1 MTTRRHQ
8 AAIAGAL
15 LGAVAFL
22 SSCGERR
29 DEPKEADTPPVDL
42 VLVRQMGKT
51 HQQYVDALLLC
62 GSARALDWEEARRQ
76 LELVQPYHV
85 FDEDPD
91 LIRRF
96 RAGDSAA
103 RSELGRRG
111 LILNALMAF
120 PKGYDRRKWDDAR
133 KILVEAG
140 QPGQILL
147 STTLIEILMNGQF
160 REMWDPARMTLVEVG
175 PVALET
181 VIGWARELVARTP
194 ADTAIFRIED
204 LAGAGVAL
212 ISFGEKGLVVLDEFA
227 KSPKRNVRRACA
239 RAIGDAVLTGE
250 ANAIRGALTCAP
262 ILVRM
267 VSEDADWT
275 VRTASAEALGRM
287 SGAKALAGRTLCDR
301 MKKERDRVVLKAIIE
316 SIGELKYEES
326 VPDLMIMIEVPVAE
340 TVNLVMNALYHVTG
354 ERLTRKEQWLQ
365 WYATQYPRWKVRP
378 R

>member
-1 MTTRRHQ
+1 MTTRRHP

-15 LGAVAFL
+15 LGAVAFVA
-22 SSCGERR
+22 SCAERR
-29 DEPKEADTPPVDL
+29 EEPKEVESPPVDL
-42 VLVRQMGKT
+42 ELVRQMGKT

-76 LELVQPYHV
+76 LDLIHPYHV
-85 FDEDPD
+85 FDEDPE

-96 RAGDSAA
+96 RAGDNAA
-103 RSELGRRG
+103 RVELGRRG
-111 LILNALMAF
+111 LILNALMVF
-120 PKGYDRRKWDDAR
+120 PKGYDRRKWDEAR

-160 REMWDPARMTLVEVG
+160 REMWDPARMTLVDVG

-181 VIGWARELVARTP
+181 VIGWARELAARTP
-194 ADTAIFRIED
+194 PDTAIFRIDD

-212 ISFGEKGLVVLDEFA
+212 ISFGEKGLAVFDELA

-239 RAIGDAVLTGE
+239 RAIGEAVLTGE
-250 ANAIRGALTCAP
+250 AHAIQEALTRAT

-275 VRTASAEALGRM
+275 VRAAAAESLGRM
-287 SGAKALAGRTLCDR
+287 SGAKTLAGRSLCDR

-316 SIGELKYEES
+316 SIGELKYEDS
-326 VPDLMIMIEVPVAE
+326 VPDLMIMIEVPVIE

-354 ERLTRKEQWLQ
+354 ERLTRKELWLQ
-365 WYATQYPRWKVRP
+365 WYATEYARWKARP